1 MIRLLALLIVLTAV
15 AGCGNDSAVEPPEP
29 VPAPADGAGAAPEN
43 VMEDIELHLWPST
56 EAPGQ
61 DVKPL
66 LSIRAQRVT
75 GAADDTGETSGE
87 MAFEGAVADVPAQD
101 ADDPRIHFEAARGVY
116 LDDQRAVLQGGVTA
130 EIDTMTITLEDITWE
145 IFPEA
150 REDGNTSMAFSDNP
164 LKISSPTQNLE
175 AARLRL
181 YPDTEVLELYEVSGE
196 ITFMGVQP

>member
-1 MIRLLALLIVLTAV
+1 
-15 AGCGNDSAVEPPEP
+15 
-29 VPAPADGAGAAPEN
+29 
-43 VMEDIELHLWPST
+43 MEDIELHLWPST
-56 EAPGQ
+56 ESTGQ

-66 LSIRAQRVT
+66 LSIRAQRVV
-75 GAADDTGETSGE
+75 GAADETGGTTGE
-87 MAFEGAVADVPAQD
+87 MAFEGAIADVPAQEEG
-101 ADDPRIHFEAARGVY
+101 DPRIHFEAARGIY

-130 EIDTMTITLEDITWE
+130 EIDTMTIALEDITWE

-150 REDGNTSMAFSDNP
+150 DADGNTSMAYSDNP
-164 LKISSPTQNLE
+164 MKITSPTQNLE